1 MDRPGCSCLNIPSM
15 LTVVCLWAI
24 GTVGAL
30 ALWQWSPPFID
41 ATYGIGHQPFELLG
55 MFLSM
60 LAVGTVL
67 WVGRREDN
75 PDGKH
80 WAGALLWL
88 LPVLAAIHQVSEYAT
103 PSWDWKCYVGGAE
116 ALLGGSTPYAD
127 CYLYPPLLAQ
137 LFAWAYP
144 WFHLLGEGLGLG
156 APKHWMLVF
165 FTWHSFQVLM
175 VGLTTLLLNRLARR
189 HGLSVLLAAAV
200 VALLLLVNAPL
211 ERTIRHN
218 QVNLIVLNL
227 VLLALDRVDQ
237 RPWLSGILVA
247 LAAHIKLLPVVLLAA
262 FVFAKRWAAAWGLIL
277 VGGLL
282 ALVQVGLSE
291 PSGMWGDFFDHA
303 PQFVQGEYFRDNSL
317 TGLIFN
323 LIRVPIDLMGG
334 DIKGWQGP
342 LRLIGMC
349 ASVGAGA
356 VVLSRMRLRTDTDW
370 LGSMCLAVMLLVS
383 PVTWEH
389 HYVWALPLSV
399 LSLAKFGP
407 TQPARVGIAVLLMF
421 GLPTFD
427 VFPLSYHRLVGL
439 LMLLRLHIGQG
450 VQRTE
455 AEAASS

>member
-1 MDRPGCSCLNIPSM
+1 MM
-15 LTVVCLWAI
+15 LTVACLWAI

-30 ALWQWSPPFID
+30 ALWQWAPPFID

-55 MFLSM
+55 MFLS
-60 LAVGTVL
+60 LVAVGTVAWL
-67 WVGRREDN
+67 VRGEN
-75 PDGKH
+75 PSDGKR
-80 WAGALLWL
+80 WASALLWL

-116 ALLGGSTPYAD
+116 ALLAGGTPYAD

-144 WFHLLGEGLGLG
+144 LFHLLGEGLGLG
-156 APKHWMLVF
+156 APKHWTLVF

-189 HGLSVLLAAAV
+189 HGLSVLLAAAA

-218 QVNLIVLNL
+218 QVNMIVLNL
-227 VLLALDRVDQ
+227 VLLALDRMDQ
-237 RPWLSGILVA
+237 RPWLSGTLVA
-247 LAAHIKLLPVVLLAA
+247 LAGHIKLLPAVLLAA
-262 FVFAKRWAAAWGLIL
+262 FVFGKRWTAVWGLML
-277 VGGLL
+277 VGGAL
-282 ALVQVGLSE
+282 ALVQVALSE
-291 PSGMWGDFFDHA
+291 PSGMWGGFFAHA

-342 LRLIGMC
+342 LRSLGMLV
-349 ASVGAGA
+349 SLGVGA
-356 VVLSRMRLRTDTDW
+356 VVLARMRSRADTDW
-370 LGSMCLAVMLLVS
+370 LGSMSLALMLLLS
-383 PVTWEH
+383 PVAWEH

-399 LSLAKFGP
+399 LSLATFG
-407 TQPARVGIAVLLMF
+407 QRRPARVGIAVLLMF

-439 LMLLRLHIGQG
+439 LLLLQLHIGQG

-455 AEAASS
+455 AEAAS